1 MFVLQIMLSNITFLD
16 IWSHNM
22 TMITRLKLSCFP
34 DEEDELSGESQGG
47 LTDDEG
53 IEDDHEEIPV
63 KAEEGKTEGRTVR
76 KSGTCD
82 SLISLCR

>member
-1 MFVLQIMLSNITFLD
+1 
-16 IWSHNM
+16 
-22 TMITRLKLSCFP
+22 MITRLKLSCFP
-34 DEEDELSGESQGG
+34 DEEDDLSGESPAG

-53 IEDDHEEIPV
+53 IEDDHEEGPVV